1 MKYTMYLRNI
11 LFSDMKGD
19 LEKLEAELN
28 AIIANMEEKIRKLT
42 DLPTLENQDDLE
54 ELTMEINQRCEKI
67 AELGE
72 KLHSLTLQEDS
83 ILEKKKITLDEA
95 ESLSQ
100 KFKYCILNCNTTLNP
115 TTKGDKFSHLKML
128 ISKLNPTIVI
138 VTEVGRPKTN
148 STDPY
153 DFSDFSIEGYDG
165 PFFSKP
171 AKKIPKYIGKA
182 IHANNSNQKAGTI
195 CSCNGTD
202 GDKWHV
208 F

>member
-1 MKYTMYLRNI
+1 MKYTMYLPNI

-28 AIIANMEEKIRKLT
+28 AIIANMEEKILKLT
-42 DLPTLENQDDLE
+42 DLRTLENQDDLE

-100 KFKYCILNCNTTLNP
+100 KFKYCNLHSQLQYNT
-115 TTKGDKFSHLKML
+115 
-128 ISKLNPTIVI
+128 
-138 VTEVGRPKTN
+138 
-148 STDPY
+148 
-153 DFSDFSIEGYDG
+153 
-165 PFFSKP
+165 
-171 AKKIPKYIGKA
+171 
-182 IHANNSNQKAGTI
+182 
-195 CSCNGTD
+195 
-202 GDKWHV
+202 
-208 F
+208 

>member
-1 MKYTMYLRNI
+1 MYLPNI

-28 AIIANMEEKIRKLT
+28 AIIANMEEKILKLT
-42 DLPTLENQDDLE
+42 DLRTLENQDDLE
-54 ELTMEINQRCEKI
+54 ELTKEINQRCETI

-72 KLHSLTLQEDS
+72 NLHYLTLQEDS

-95 ESLSQ
+95 ESRSQ
-100 KFKYCILNCNTTLNP
+100 KYKYCILNCN
-115 TTKGDKFSHLKML
+115 LKML
-128 ISKLNPTIVI
+128 ISKLKYPTIVI
-138 VTEVGRPKTN
+138 ATEVGRPKTN

-153 DFSDFSIEGYDG
+153 DFSDFSIERYDG

-171 AKKIPKYIGKA
+171 AKKILGRKA

-202 GDKWHV
+202 GDMWHV